1 MLYLSE
7 TPACQTAGKKDNILN
22 RIKCR
27 ILKKPERYLRKMKT
41 NKLSLLFPDQDRVE
55 YRMIPEETWHDLG
68 LDTLVEKLTA
78 QPQEQMMIAQVMRG
92 MTPDPAVTA
101 FRCGVFEDILRHPEI
116 REKMAKLL
124 ERVKTFYDYGVVRR
138 HEGDESGIWDLMH
151 RLEEYHDYI
160 ITVEQIRE
168 CLAEKDLQS
177 EGMLRLREAVETI
190 CRDNGFAALRR
201 DVEEMRISA
210 SSIKSLTV
218 GINLNDR
225 FEAVT
230 LGLVSVNAKPFT
242 RSGLLKNFLASVTPK
257 DEIYPEADWNKSTSF
272 YPANTGTGFLES
284 VGQVV
289 EAGMVLRNPLAM
301 MSLARVPAADGS
313 SSVPRQMDSA
323 ATMLTSR
330 ITRKLRDML
339 GKYLNVSVKEISEL
353 IPELTFYTRWA
364 EYIEK
369 RRADGWTFCTPQVR
383 ETGAGTACASA
394 GGFYN
399 LKLVAAEKPDTV
411 VKNDLDFD
419 EEKRIYIL
427 TGANRGGKT
436 TITQAVGQL
445 FVLAQS
451 GISVPAERF
460 VFDPADTVLTHFPAD
475 EDKTLDLG
483 RLGEECRR
491 FRELFIRATGRS
503 LLLLNETFSTTSFE
517 EGYFIAAD
525 SVKAILR
532 KGTRTIY
539 NTHMHKLAQELDTEI
554 NPAGAEGKAVSLVA
568 ETKEGKHS
576 FRVVIGPPEGQ
587 SFAKDIAEK
596 YGVTYEKLTEAA
608 AAD

>member
-284 VGQVV
+284 VGQVA

-491 FRELFIRATGRS
+491 FRELYARSTGKS
-503 LLLLNETFSTTSFE
+503 LILLNETFSTTSFE
-517 EGYFIAAD
+517 EGYFIAVDA
-525 SVKAILR
+525 VKAVLER
-532 KGTRTIY
+532 GTRTVY
-539 NTHMHKLAQELDTEI
+539 NTHMHKLAMELDSEI
-554 NPAGAEGKAVSLVA
+554 NTDARKGKAVSLVA
-568 ETKEGKHS
+568 ETRDGKNS
-576 FRVVIGPPEGQ
+576 FRVKIAPPEGK
-587 SFAKDIAEK
+587 SFAREIAVK
-596 YGVTYEKLTEAA
+596 YGVTYEALV
-608 AAD
+608 DGGQ

>member
-257 DEIYPEADWNKSTSF
+257 DEIYPEADWNKSSSF

-383 ETGAGTACASA
+383 EAGAGTACASA

-460 VFDPADTVLTHFPAD
+460 VFDPADMVLTHFPAD

-491 FRELFIRATGRS
+491 FRELYARSTGKS
-503 LLLLNETFSTTSFE
+503 LILLNETFSTTSFE
-517 EGYFIAAD
+517 EGYFIAVDA
-525 SVKAILR
+525 VKAVLER
-532 KGTRTIY
+532 GTRTVY
-539 NTHMHKLAQELDTEI
+539 NTHMHKLAMELDSEI
-554 NPAGAEGKAVSLVA
+554 NTDARKGKAVSLVA
-568 ETKEGKHS
+568 ETRDGKNS
-576 FRVVIGPPEGQ
+576 FRVKIAPPEGK
-587 SFAKDIAEK
+587 SFAREIAVK
-596 YGVTYEKLTEAA
+596 YGVTYEALV
-608 AAD
+608 DGGQ

>member
-1 MLYLSE
+1 
-7 TPACQTAGKKDNILN
+7 
-22 RIKCR
+22 
-27 ILKKPERYLRKMKT
+27 MKT

-68 LDTLVEKLTA
+68 LDTLVEKLTV

-272 YPANTGTGFLES
+272 YPANTGTGLLES
-284 VGQVV
+284 VGQAA

-330 ITRKLRDML
+330 ITRKLRDTL
-339 GKYLNVSVKEISEL
+339 GKYLNVSVRDISEL

-383 ETGAGTACASA
+383 EAGAGTACASA

-491 FRELFIRATGRS
+491 FRELYARSTGKS
-503 LLLLNETFSTTSFE
+503 LILLNETFSTTSFE
-517 EGYFIAAD
+517 EGYFIAVDA
-525 SVKAILR
+525 VKAVLER
-532 KGTRTIY
+532 GTRTVY
-539 NTHMHKLAQELDTEI
+539 NTHMHKLAMELDSEI
-554 NPAGAEGKAVSLVA
+554 NTDARKGKAVSLVA
-568 ETKEGKHS
+568 ETRDGKNS
-576 FRVVIGPPEGQ
+576 FRVKIAPPEGK
-587 SFAKDIAEK
+587 SFAREIAVK
-596 YGVTYEKLTEAA
+596 YGVTYEALV
-608 AAD
+608 DGGQ

>member
-491 FRELFIRATGRS
+491 FRELYARSTGKS
-503 LLLLNETFSTTSFE
+503 LILLNETFSTTSFE
-517 EGYFIAAD
+517 EGYFIAVDA
-525 SVKAILR
+525 VKAVLER
-532 KGTRTIY
+532 GTRTVY
-539 NTHMHKLAQELDTEI
+539 NTHMHKLAMELDSEI
-554 NPAGAEGKAVSLVA
+554 NTDARKGKAVSLVA
-568 ETKEGKHS
+568 ETRDGKNS
-576 FRVVIGPPEGQ
+576 FRMKIAPPEGK
-587 SFAKDIAEK
+587 SFAREIAVK
-596 YGVTYEKLTEAA
+596 YGVTYEALV
-608 AAD
+608 DGGQ

>member
-201 DVEEMRISA
+201 DVEEMR
-210 SSIKSLTV
+210 
-218 GINLNDR
+218 NDR

-257 DEIYPEADWNKSTSF
+257 DEIYPEADWNKSSSF

-460 VFDPADTVLTHFPAD
+460 VFDPADMVLTHFPAD

-491 FRELFIRATGRS
+491 FRELYARSTGKS
-503 LLLLNETFSTTSFE
+503 LILLNETFSTTSFE
-517 EGYFIAAD
+517 EGYFIAVDA
-525 SVKAILR
+525 VKAVLER
-532 KGTRTIY
+532 GTRTVY
-539 NTHMHKLAQELDTEI
+539 NTHMHKLAMELDSEI
-554 NPAGAEGKAVSLVA
+554 NTDARKGKAVSLVA
-568 ETKEGKHS
+568 ETRDGKNS
-576 FRVVIGPPEGQ
+576 FRVKIAPPEGK
-587 SFAKDIAEK
+587 SFAREIAVK
-596 YGVTYEKLTEAA
+596 YGVTYEALV
-608 AAD
+608 DGGQ

>member
-68 LDTLVEKLTA
+68 LDTLVEKLTV

-257 DEIYPEADWNKSTSF
+257 DEIYPEADWNKSSSF

-460 VFDPADTVLTHFPAD
+460 VFDPADMVLTHFPAD

-491 FRELFIRATGRS
+491 FRELYARSTGKS
-503 LLLLNETFSTTSFE
+503 LILLNETFSTTSFE
-517 EGYFIAAD
+517 EGYFIAVDA
-525 SVKAILR
+525 VKAVLER
-532 KGTRTIY
+532 GTRTVY
-539 NTHMHKLAQELDTEI
+539 NTHMHKLAMELDSEI
-554 NPAGAEGKAVSLVA
+554 NTDARKGKAVSLVA
-568 ETKEGKHS
+568 ETRDGKNS
-576 FRVVIGPPEGQ
+576 FRVKIAPPEGK
-587 SFAKDIAEK
+587 SFAREIAVK
-596 YGVTYEKLTEAA
+596 YGVTYEALV
-608 AAD
+608 DGGQ

>member
-460 VFDPADTVLTHFPAD
+460 VFDPADMVLTHFPAD

-491 FRELFIRATGRS
+491 FRELYARSTGKS
-503 LLLLNETFSTTSFE
+503 LILLNETFSTTSFE
-517 EGYFIAAD
+517 EGYFIAVDA
-525 SVKAILR
+525 VKAVLER
-532 KGTRTIY
+532 GTRTVY
-539 NTHMHKLAQELDTEI
+539 NTHMHKLAMELDSEI
-554 NPAGAEGKAVSLVA
+554 NTDARKGKAVSLVA
-568 ETKEGKHS
+568 ETRDGKNS
-576 FRVVIGPPEGQ
+576 FRVKIAPPEGK
-587 SFAKDIAEK
+587 SFAREIAVK
-596 YGVTYEKLTEAA
+596 YGVTYEALV
-608 AAD
+608 DGGQ